1 MTTSTASLNN
11 LVTVIAL
18 IGPVFSGYTGTT
30 VWNDKGGSPGGG
42 FLLGGLPG
50 PLGVLILVV
59 ATPGQKEIHRVARS
73 RGLVHATTAQN
84 SSRARRACAGT
95 ADMTSLPLRAV
106 PCDCRRR
113 SGELGRTLSY
123 VGAAPRSSGWA
134 ARRPAHWSVPARSR
148 RWPVADKGPAECG
161 PSHLY
166 FDLGTGRTGGIGKC
180 FPLRSERSHGRSPA
194 AR

>member
-59 ATPGQKEIHRVARS
+59 ATPGQKEIHGVARS
-73 RGLVHATTAQN
+73 RGLVPCHNCAELVKSQ
-84 SSRARRACAGT
+84 AR
-95 ADMTSLPLRAV
+95 V
-106 PCDCRRR
+106 CRYR
-113 SGELGRTLSY
+113 GHDVAPAPG
-123 VGAAPRSSGWA
+123 GAM
-134 ARRPAHWSVPARSR
+134 
-148 RWPVADKGPAECG
+148 
-161 PSHLY
+161 
-166 FDLGTGRTGGIGKC
+166 
-180 FPLRSERSHGRSPA
+180 
-194 AR
+194 